1 MTCESPKLKSVGR
14 WFSAEPS
21 AQGTGDCAGAMKIYL
36 RPPESKSRKDDVE
49 VDLNPDE
56 LIEGVRQKIQE
67 KTGLDCYK
75 MKFNGKTL
83 KDDETLRQHKV
94 EENGI
99 IMTEP
104 EFHGQY
110 LPMGVQPSMEKKRKA
125 DEELEKM
132 LDLAPEVKKAATA
145 AAAENITMAEVT
157 WCGIRAGAYG
167 EKGMRRQMED
177 ETVICPSLR
186 DMVPQLPEERDFAL
200 FGIFDGHGGK
210 QVAEFVKTF
219 LGPELA
225 NAYANDE
232 PKEGPMT
239 DKRLMKVTEAVFQRM
254 DSRIATEL
262 AGAYDG
268 CTANLILANA
278 EKMICVN
285 LGDSMAYLSRL
296 KDPDD
301 AEDILCIPLQQRQH
315 KCWMMKEKD
324 RILRSGGAV
333 ENGRINGILE
343 VSRAFGDLTL
353 KKFGV
358 LCTPEYMKFQMDR
371 EKDRFV
377 LLACDGFWNAWT
389 AAEALE
395 FTLSLVANEEGRAEL
410 EGDAVDIRGVCK
422 ELVQHVIEERKA
434 QDNVSVVVLHMMP
447 KVG

>member
-1 MTCESPKLKSVGR
+1 
-14 WFSAEPS
+14 
-21 AQGTGDCAGAMKIYL
+21 MKIYL

-56 LIEGVRQKIQE
+56 LIEGLRQKIQE

-75 MKFNGKTL
+75 LKFNGKTL

-94 EENGI
+94 EENGT

-125 DEELEKM
+125 EEDIVE
-132 LDLAPEVKKAATA
+132 LAPEVKKAAAA

-157 WCGIRAGAYG
+157 WCGLRAGAYG

-186 DMVPQLPEERDFAL
+186 DMVPSLPEERDFAL
-200 FGIFDGHGGK
+200 FGLFDGHGGK

-219 LGPELA
+219 LAPELA
-225 NAYANDE
+225 SAYANDE

-239 DKRLMKVTEAVFQRM
+239 DKRIMKVTEAVFQRM
-254 DSRIATEL
+254 DSRIASEL

-268 CTANLILANA
+268 CTANLILANS
-278 EKMICVN
+278 EQMISVN
-285 LGDSMAYLSRL
+285 LGDSMAYLCRL
-296 KDPDD
+296 KDADD
-301 AEDILCIPLQQRQH
+301 QEDTLCIPLQQRQH
-315 KCWMMKEKD
+315 KCWMMKEKE

-377 LLACDGFWNAWT
+377 ILACDGFWNAWT
-389 AAEALE
+389 AAETLE

-410 EGDAVDIRGVCK
+410 EGDSVDIRGVCK

-434 QDNVSVVVLHMMP
+434 QDNVSVVVLHMMSQA
-447 KVG
+447 G

>member
-1 MTCESPKLKSVGR
+1 
-14 WFSAEPS
+14 
-21 AQGTGDCAGAMKIYL
+21 MKIYL
-36 RPPESKSRKDDVE
+36 RPPESKSRKEDVE

-56 LIEGVRQKIQE
+56 LIESLRKKVQE

-75 MKFNGKTL
+75 LKYQGKTL

-94 EENGI
+94 EEGVT

-110 LPMGVQPSMEKKRKA
+110 LPMGVQPSMEKRKA
-125 DEELEKM
+125 EEELDKVVE
-132 LDLAPEVKKAATA
+132 LAPEVKKAATV
-145 AAAENITMAEVT
+145 AAAENITQAEVA

-177 ETVICPSLR
+177 ETVICASLC
-186 DMVPQLPEERDFAL
+186 DLVPQLSAERNFAL

-210 QVAEFVKTF
+210 QVAEFVRTY
-219 LGPELA
+219 LAPELA
-225 NAYANDE
+225 SAYANDE
-232 PKEGPMT
+232 PKQGPIS

-254 DSRIATEL
+254 DARIATEL

-268 CTANLILANA
+268 CTANVVLANA
-278 EKMICVN
+278 DKMISIN
-285 LGDSMAYLSRL
+285 LGDSMAYLCRR
-296 KDPDD
+296 KDVDD
-301 AEDILCIPLQQRQH
+301 QEDTLCIPLQQRQH
-315 KCWMMKEKD
+315 KCWMMKEKE

-377 LLACDGFWNAWT
+377 ILACDGFWNAWT

-395 FTLSLVANEEGRAEL
+395 YTHSLVTNEEGRAEL
-410 EGDAVDIRGVCK
+410 EADSIDIRGVCK

-434 QDNVSVVVLHMMP
+434 QDNVSVVVLHIMP
-447 KVG
+447 QAG